1 MGALRKA
8 AIGLGLVVV
17 LAAAP
22 VLWIETSCQRP
33 RVTVDATPALLPPE
47 ERRALVDTWLTYPEW
62 SIVHAYEDFA
72 QVGRARGE
80 AAFDYVGSIT
90 GYWRSLCSLSGVA
103 SARGDIATDMR
114 AMLHVIGLSFTAEM
128 AVKGVWET
136 TIGRM
141 AAWWRGPRP
150 TAEDLFAADVN
161 DAYAAFLRQTPWYE
175 FPFGATLLRFWRE
188 TSFGDVSLVRSTER
202 RIALSMEYG
211 AKAIYAQV
219 LGLAAGLAPA
229 KLTIRTVVAGLD
241 EQDALADPRIR
252 VVERRADGLSV
263 IETPRYRAFTEVLLG
278 LAERQRGVV
287 EIAGNREIFVT
298 VIAPAGNPALAETDL
313 VLRVPIQ
320 SRPGFERLGLTVGV
334 RTLPGLLT
342 RTRTGPVVLEHVYD
356 Y

>member
-8 AIGLGLVVV
+8 AIGLGLVVALV
-17 LAAAP
+17 AVP
-22 VLWIETSCQRP
+22 VLWVETRCQRP
-33 RVTVDATPALLPPE
+33 RMASEVAASLLPPE

-72 QVGRARGE
+72 RVGRERGE
-80 AAFDYVGSIT
+80 AAFGYVGSVT
-90 GYWRSLCSLSGVA
+90 GYWTSLCSLTGVA
-103 SARGDIATDMR
+103 SARGDIAPDMR
-114 AMLHVIGLSFTAEM
+114 AMLYIIGLSFSAEM
-128 AVKGVWET
+128 AVKGAWES
-136 TIGRM
+136 TIGRLTS
-141 AAWWRGPRP
+141 WWRGPRP

-175 FPFGATLLRFWRE
+175 FPFGGTLLRFWRE
-188 TSFGDVSLVRSTER
+188 TSFGDVSLLRSIER

-211 AKAIYAQV
+211 VKGIYAQV

-229 KLTIRTVVAGLD
+229 KLTIRTVVAWLD
-241 EQDALADPRIR
+241 DQDTLADPRIR
-252 VVERRADGLSV
+252 MVERRPDGLAV

-278 LAERQRGVV
+278 LAERQRGLV

-298 VIAPAGNPALAETDL
+298 VIAPAGSAALVETDL

-334 RTLPGLLT
+334 RNLPGLLT